1 MSNFYGK
8 PTTSELRPTNS
19 VTLDLNGEGLDF
31 IGEHSAHL
39 AWTEPSERIVISG
52 SSDVTL
58 LSGIRGALLSLKN
71 DVFNGQSNIVISS
84 GGAEFFDRRLLLLEH
99 EIDGLLR
106 RKINYTLQGEGGRV
120 LDYTGILNE
129 KETQIVELE
138 KKIQNLEERLRR
150 SAKRESELEDEIVRL
165 KGVIK
170 ATNNPNISKGDLDR
184 LLIGAVE
191 FQALNDKFAK
201 LKAQFSSVGGLLK
214 TQFASLR
221 SSGARVDLE
230 ANINQ
235 LLSAEGLE
243 IVPLNGIATI
253 TQYNDRV
260 VEVPVQDAR
269 TKHLVHLLAV
279 QLKRFVD
286 KYPKLR
292 GEADSRL
299 TEFFQQEIIDLLEAD
314 DFERL
319 VSIVKY
325 VPEYHRVEN
334 VYAYSSEKSRKVEF
348 HLRVLI
354 KALLEELEKLKL
366 KYGAVL
372 DIDEGVIGMINQEI
386 LGVVSVDDILKV
398 FRVVPKIVEVE
409 KVVEKIVERVVEVP
423 QVIAI

>member
-1 MSNFYGK
+1 M
-8 PTTSELRPTNS
+8 
-19 VTLDLNGEGLDF
+19 
-31 IGEHSAHL
+31 
-39 AWTEPSERIVISG
+39 
-52 SSDVTL
+52 
-58 LSGIRGALLSLKN
+58 
-71 DVFNGQSNIVISS
+71 
-84 GGAEFFDRRLLLLEH
+84 
-99 EIDGLLR
+99 
-106 RKINYTLQGEGGRV
+106 
-120 LDYTGILNE
+120 
-129 KETQIVELE
+129 
-138 KKIQNLEERLRR
+138 RR

-201 LKAQFSSVGGLLK
+201 LKTQFSSIGGLLK

-221 SSGARVDLE
+221 SSGARLDQE

-235 LLSAEGLE
+235 LLSAEGVE

-253 TQYNDRV
+253 VQNNDRV

-334 VYAYSSEKSRKVEF
+334 VYAYSSEKSRRVEF

-423 QVIAI
+423 QVVAIERIVEKPVEVVRIQEVEKIVHVPVEIIKYVDNVIEKVVEVPNYTEKIVEVPRISEKIVERIVEIPKVVEV